1 MSILATL
8 LLLVFLLVLLF
19 WLLGVWF
26 RSGEDLTAWDS
37 PLDAAACQ
45 AFRPQAGPSPEH
57 QETGRQISEQ
67 ARELNQSSLKNRLM
81 HMREFMDSLPD
92 GRSFETEFVAVDAGG
107 VPAEWVLP
115 PKVDA
120 SRRMLYIHGGAFFA
134 GSPKSHR
141 TLTSRLAQL
150 SGAAVLSIDYR
161 LMPENKRIDGI
172 EDCRTAYRW
181 MLDNGPGG
189 PGPASAIFAG
199 GDSAGGNLVL
209 ALSLWIRDEGLRAP
223 DGVVAL
229 SPVVDA
235 THSGP
240 SIRTNMKTDLMLGP
254 MFSKL
259 MKLPAVFLTW
269 YYVLETRFL
278 PVNPVVSPIFGDLS
292 NLPPTLIH
300 VSEAE
305 ILLDDARRYV
315 NKARA
320 SGSPVR
326 LQSWAGLMHV
336 WHIFNPEVPEAVEA
350 LDEIG
355 KFLRS
360 AAPA

>member
-1 MSILATL
+1 MSILITL
-8 LLLVFLLVLLF
+8 LLLVLLF

-26 RSGEDLTAWDS
+26 RSGEDLTAWDYPVDPSAYESFGS
-37 PLDAAACQ
+37 PGGA
-45 AFRPQAGPSPEH
+45 SPES
-57 QETGRQISEQ
+57 RQIGQQISVQ
-67 ARELNQSSLKNRLM
+67 GRELNQSPLRQRLVR
-81 HMREFMDSLPD
+81 MREFMDALAD
-92 GRSFETEFVAVDAGG
+92 GKSFSTEFAPVDAGG
-107 VPAEWVLP
+107 VPGEWVLAP
-115 PKVDA
+115 GVDG

-134 GSPKSHR
+134 GSPRSHR
-141 TLTSRLAQL
+141 TLTSRLAEL

-161 LMPENKRIDGI
+161 LMPEHKRFEGI

-181 MLDNGPGG
+181 MLDNGPDG
-189 PGPASAIFAG
+189 PGRASAVFAG

-209 ALSLWIRDEGLRAP
+209 SLSLWIRDEGLRAP

-240 SIRTNMKTDLMLGP
+240 SVKANMKTDLMLAP

-259 MKLPAVFLTW
+259 TKLPAVMLTW
-269 YYVLETRFL
+269 YYVLETRFR

-315 NKARA
+315 NKACA

-326 LQSWAGLMHV
+326 LQSWAGMLHV
-336 WHIFNPEVPEAVEA
+336 WQIFNPEMPEASEA
-350 LDEIG
+350 LEEIG